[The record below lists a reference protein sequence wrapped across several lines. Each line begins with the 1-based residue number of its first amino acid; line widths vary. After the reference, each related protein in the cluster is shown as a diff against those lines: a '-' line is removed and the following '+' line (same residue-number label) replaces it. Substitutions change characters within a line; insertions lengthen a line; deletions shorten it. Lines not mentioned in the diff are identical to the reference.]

1 MTGKKSL
8 YSEMFWK
15 TIIEILWKHYEMYML
30 EYFVKKNLYSSLRK
44 KCPYSELF

>member
-30 EYFVKKNLYSSLRK
+30 EYFVKKTYNSSLRK
-44 KCPYSELF
+44 KFPYSELF